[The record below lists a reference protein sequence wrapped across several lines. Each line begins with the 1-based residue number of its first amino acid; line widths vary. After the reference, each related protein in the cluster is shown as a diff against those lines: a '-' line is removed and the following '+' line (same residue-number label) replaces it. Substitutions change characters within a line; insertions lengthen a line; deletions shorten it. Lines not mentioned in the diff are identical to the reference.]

1 MLKENER
8 VSRRLSAVFSM
19 LLLGFIYYFQ
29 WHYASPY
36 AASWDQ
42 VDFALALDRYDL
54 LAMQP
59 HFPGYPYFILGG
71 IFVHQFIANPAQA
84 LAVFNSIMMLSAA
97 VPIYLLVKRYQGA
110 NIAWVTTVLIQS
122 ASYMVLTVT
131 QPMSEGS
138 AMAALWWYFWSLSLA
153 KDNRKWII
161 QLLPLC
167 LFSVVLG
174 IRLSYAPF
182 AIGILL
188 LWWHEW
194 KLLRSWKRMVIL
206 CFLAAFFQFIW
217 LFALMV
223 AEGGAASFFKL
234 AISFTNGHFQE
245 WGGTAA
251 TKEHSYFQRMLILI
265 FFNIIWTAICNQ
277 SVLILCFYVIILF
290 VLCIKRPS
298 LKLDSWLAIMGIS
311 YVIWA
316 LLGQNIDKPRHVIP
330 AASIM
335 MFYVWTY
342 FLGKK
347 LNVQK
352 LIVVLAVFMLQMTM
366 SIMEMKKQ
374 FDSLP
379 ATYQLAYDLEDKQ
392 EEFIVYTWEE
402 TRVLHYLQ
410 ADFPHK
416 AVYHFNVFLQD
427 TANYDYDVIYLT
439 DHVVKG
445 FEKQGIDVKKKV
457 KKVSAY
463 KSSKLIDPVYG
474 EITLYE
480 WVREFRKME

>member
-1 MLKENER
+1 MLKANER
-8 VSRRLSAVFSM
+8 VSWRLSAIFSM
-19 LLLGFIYYFQ
+19 LSLCIIYYFQ
-29 WHYASPY
+29 WCYASPY

-42 VDFALALDRYDL
+42 VDFALALGRYDL

-71 IFVHQFIANPAQA
+71 IVVHQFINNPAQA
-84 LAVFNSIMMLSAA
+84 LAVFNSIMMLSA
-97 VPIYLLVKRYQGA
+97 VIPIYLLAKRYQGPSA
-110 NIAWVTTVLIQS
+110 AWVTTVLIQS

-138 AMAALWWYFWSLSLA
+138 AMAAVWWYFWSLYLA
-153 KDNRKWII
+153 KDHRKWII
-161 QLLPLC
+161 QIIPLC

-174 IRLSYAPF
+174 IRLSYAPLG
-182 AIGILL
+182 IGILL

-194 KLLRSWKRMVIL
+194 KLLRSWKRIVIL
-206 CFLAAFFQFIW
+206 CSLAAFFQFIW
-217 LFALMV
+217 LFALV
-223 AEGGAASFFKL
+223 AAEGGAASFLKL
-234 AISFTNGHFQE
+234 AFSFTNGHFQE

-251 TKEHSYFQRMLILI
+251 TEEHSYFQRMLTLI

-290 VLCIKRPS
+290 VLCIKGPS
-298 LKLDSWLAIMGIS
+298 LKLDGWLAIMGMVYI
-311 YVIWA
+311 IWA
-316 LLGQNIDKPRHVIP
+316 LLGQNIDKPRHIIP
-330 AASIM
+330 AASII
-335 MFYVWTY
+335 MFYLWTH
-342 FLGKK
+342 FLGGK

-352 LIVVLAVFMLQMTM
+352 LLVVLAVLILQMTM
-366 SIMEMKKQ
+366 VIMEMKKQ
-374 FDSLP
+374 SDSLP
-379 ATYQLAYDLEDKQ
+379 ATYQLAYDLEDKR

-416 AVYHFNVFLQD
+416 AIYHFHAFLQD
-427 TANYDYDVIYLT
+427 KENYDNDIIYLT

-445 FEKQGIDVKKKV
+445 FEKQGIDVKEKV
-457 KKVSAY
+457 KKVSVY

-480 WVREFRKME
+480 WVK